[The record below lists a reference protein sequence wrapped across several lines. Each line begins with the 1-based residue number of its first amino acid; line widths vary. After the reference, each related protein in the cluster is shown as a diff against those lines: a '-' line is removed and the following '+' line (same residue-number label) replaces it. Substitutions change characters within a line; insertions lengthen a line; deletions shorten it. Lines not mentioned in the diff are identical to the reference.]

1 MKVLAIDTALGA
13 CSAAVLD
20 DDTILAHCFETMDR
34 GHAERLAPMV
44 REVMQEAG
52 IGFPALDRLG
62 VTTGPGTFT
71 GQRVGISFMRGLR
84 IALKRPLVGVTTLEC
99 MLAAA
104 LQTSGLD
111 AGAALHDARRGEV
124 YCAASS
130 KGELT
135 VPVCVMNFD
144 DATARLRDVF
154 EKARIAI
161 AGTAGEKAANVLRAS
176 GVAAEFTGIL
186 QPDALWV
193 ARLSAQLPAPSSPPR
208 PLYLREPDAK
218 LPAPAQR

>member
-20 DDTILAHCFETMDR
+20 GDTVLAHRFETMDR

-44 REVMQEAG
+44 REVMQEAD
-52 IGFPALDRLG
+52 IGFATLDRLG

-71 GQRVGISFMRGLR
+71 GQRVGIAFMRGLR

-104 LQTSGLD
+104 LQASGPD
-111 AGAALHDARRGEV
+111 AAAALHDARRGEV
-124 YCAASS
+124 YCAASL
-130 KGELT
+130 KGELI

-144 DATARLRDVF
+144 DAIARIRDVF
-154 EKARIAI
+154 DRARIAF

-193 ARLSAQLPAPSSPPR
+193 ARRAARLPAPSSPPR
-208 PLYLREPDAK
+208 PLYLREPDAR
-218 LPAPAQR
+218 LPTPAQ